1 MTEKID
7 YKKTLKHLY
16 QPSAKEPQIV
26 EVPAMSFLMMD
37 GEGNP
42 NTSPAYQAAVEALFG
57 VSYALKFMS
66 KRGMGQDYVV
76 MPLEGLWWGTPK
88 GQHRFSEEDKE
99 KFIWT
104 MMIMQ
109 PDHITTAMVA
119 EAIDTVRQKKGLTDL
134 GSLRLTTFEEGTAVQ
149 TLHMGSYD
157 TEGPTVDRMHQ
168 FAHDR
173 GYELRGKH
181 HEIYLS
187 DPRRTQPEKLKTI
200 LRHPLESASSAIDL

>member
-76 MPLEGLWWGTPK
+76 MPLEGL
-88 GQHRFSEEDKE
+88 
-99 KFIWT
+99 
-104 MMIMQ
+104 
-109 PDHITTAMVA
+109 
-119 EAIDTVRQKKGLTDL
+119 
-134 GSLRLTTFEEGTAVQ
+134 
-149 TLHMGSYD
+149 
-157 TEGPTVDRMHQ
+157 
-168 FAHDR
+168 
-173 GYELRGKH
+173 
-181 HEIYLS
+181 
-187 DPRRTQPEKLKTI
+187 
-200 LRHPLESASSAIDL
+200 

>member
-7 YKKTLKHLY
+7 FKKKLKHLY
-16 QPSAKEPQIV
+16 QTSAKAPQIV
-26 EVPAMSFLMMD
+26 EVPALSFLMMD

-66 KRGMGQDYVV
+66 KRGMGRDYVV
-76 MPLEGLWWGTPK
+76 LPLEGLWWGTPE
-88 GQHRFSEEDKE
+88 GQHNFSEQDKE

-109 PDHITTAMVA
+109 PDHITETMVD
-119 EAIDTVRQKKGLTDL
+119 EAIDTVRRKKGLENL
-134 GSLRLTTFEEGTAVQ
+134 ESLRFETFEEGTAIQ
-149 TLHMGSYD
+149 ILHIGSYD

-168 FAHDR
+168 FAFDR

-187 DPRRTQPEKLKTI
+187 DPHRTQPEKLKTI
-200 LRHPLESASSAIDL
+200 LRHPLE

>member
-16 QPSAKEPQIV
+16 QPSAKAPQIV
-26 EVPAMSFLMMD
+26 AVPAMSFLMMD

-42 NTSPAYQAAVEALFG
+42 NTSPAYQSAVEALFG

-66 KRGMGQDYVV
+66 KRAMGLDYVV

-88 GQHRFSEEDKE
+88 GQHRFSEEE
-99 KFIWT
+99 KANFLWT

-109 PDHITTAMVA
+109 PDHITAAMVA
-119 EAIDTVRQKKGLTDL
+119 EAIGTVRRKKGLADL
-134 GSLRLTTFEEGTAVQ
+134 DSLRFTTFEEGIAVQ
-149 TLHMGSYD
+149 ILHIGSYD
-157 TEGPTVDRMHQ
+157 TEGPTVDRMHR
-168 FAHDR
+168 FAYDR

-187 DPRRTQPEKLKTI
+187 DPRRTQPQKLKTI
-200 LRHPLESASSAIDL
+200 LRHPLG